1 MKRILLIV
9 IVVAMFGWA
18 IYDFVLSSDK
28 AEDNGAVAEETEQS
42 GPEVGLEEGN
52 RAPDFEL
59 ATLDGEEIKLSDLQG
74 KPVFLNFFTSWCPPC
89 RAEMPD
95 MQRFYEDSD
104 IQVLAVN
111 MYEREH
117 DTADVPV
124 FIEEFDLS
132 LPIVIDDS
140 LEVTYR
146 YGVTMMPTTYILNS
160 EGIIEQVTLGPMNY
174 DQMMETFSDIQ

>member
-1 MKRILLIV
+1 MKRAVIIIV
-9 IVVAMFGWA
+9 IVAMFGWA
-18 IYDFVLSSDK
+18 IYDFVLSSDQS
-28 AEDNGAVAEETEQS
+28 DDGGAVAEETEQS

-59 ATLDGEEIKLSDLQG
+59 ETLDGERIKLSDLQG

-95 MQRFYEDSD
+95 MQKFYEDSD
-104 IQVLAVN
+104 VAVLAVN

-117 DTADVPV
+117 DTDDVPV

-132 LPIVIDDS
+132 LPVVIDDS

-146 YGVTMMPTTYILNS
+146 YGVTVMPTTYILDS
-160 EGIIEQVTLGPMNY
+160 EGVIVNVSIGPMNY
-174 DQMMETFSDIQ
+174 DQMVETFADIE